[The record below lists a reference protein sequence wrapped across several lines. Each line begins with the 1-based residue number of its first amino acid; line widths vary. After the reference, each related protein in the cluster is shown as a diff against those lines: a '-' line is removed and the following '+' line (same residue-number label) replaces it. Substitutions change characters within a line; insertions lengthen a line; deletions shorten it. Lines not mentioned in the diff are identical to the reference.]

1 MTCLRDMDKCAAA
14 LADGGADINSL
25 IRGYTP
31 AQAAGLC
38 NARRVCFRLVALGV
52 VGAGEELRFRLR
64 NSDNVTCIHVHDE
77 KPREWALAQLD
88 ELRWSPATNDLFS
101 RLVRDNVR
109 FVLWLAMQI
118 QRKYDLPA
126 QLVDVFIDVLIPFVV
141 ENMSKTDRVETPEEV
156 HLVTAHA

>member
-1 MTCLRDMDKCAAA
+1 MV
-14 LADGGADINSL
+14 GSFFL
-25 IRGYTP
+25 IRP
-31 AQAAGLC
+31 
-38 NARRVCFRLVALGV
+38 RRALG
-52 VGAGEELRFRLR
+52 AGGLG
-64 NSDNVTCIHVHDE
+64 
-77 KPREWALAQLD
+77 
-88 ELRWSPATNDLFS
+88 SPATNDLFS